1 MADWERFAR
10 TREFFGP
17 EAFERIRSSTV
28 AVIGLGGVG
37 SHAAVSLARNGV
49 GRLIVVDSD
58 VITESSLNRSPF
70 ACPSDVGCP
79 KAELMA
85 RHLASA
91 CPDTSVVPLVLFLD
105 QDNAGVVL
113 DRGPRIVIDSIDS
126 LNPKVAL
133 LAACVTGGTPVVSSM
148 GASRRMDP
156 SKIVVDDISKTS
168 VCPLARKVRS
178 YLGRRGIRTGIRCVF
193 STEVPPVEAGPPDDS
208 EMLERRGRIR
218 RRLPGIGPLPGMFG
232 YACAAEA
239 LRLLARPAPRPV
251 SARPVSEEKT

>member
-1 MADWERFAR
+1 MPGGFSVGVDGRFAR
-10 TREFFGP
+10 TLEFFGP
-17 EAFERIRSSTV
+17 EAFERIRNSTV
-28 AVIGLGGVG
+28 AVVGLGGVG

-49 GRLIVVDSD
+49 GGLIVVDSD

-70 ACPSDVGCP
+70 ACPSDVGRP
-79 KAELMA
+79 KAELLA

-91 CPDTSVVPLVLFLD
+91 CPGTVVVPLVLFLD
-105 QDNAGVVL
+105 QENTGAVL
-113 DRGPRIVIDSIDS
+113 DRGPGLVIDSIDS

-218 RRLPGIGPLPGMFG
+218 RRLPGIGPLPGIFG

-239 LRLLARPAPRPV
+239 LRLLAASIPLCGIDG
-251 SARPVSEEKT
+251 